1 MTASELERFSNAL
14 RARQAELSGYRN
26 REALAIENSADEL
39 DRIQYA
45 QERDFA
51 MAVLDREAVRLRE
64 IRAALDR
71 LVNGSFGVCLNCDEE
86 IAAKRLAAVPWT
98 PLCIACQEVVDSTA
112 GDPQSEDRQPLLTAA

>member
-1 MTASELERFSNAL
+1 MTAIELERFSKTL
-14 RARQAELSGYRN
+14 RARQAELRGYRN

-39 DRIQYA
+39 DRIQHA

-71 LVNGSFGVCLNCDEE
+71 LDNGSYGICLNCDEE
-86 IAAKRLAAVPWT
+86 IAPKRLAAVPWT
-98 PLCIACQEVVDSTA
+98 PLCIACQEVADSA
-112 GDPQSEDRQPLLTAA
+112 ASDSQSEDRQPLLTAA